1 MIADEAVSALDV
13 PIRAQIINLLMELQ
27 SRLRLAYLFISHD
40 IALVE
45 RIAHRVAVMYL
56 GQIVEMADSLELCEK
71 PLHPYTQALF
81 TAALPAHPDDKRERL
96 AISGEVP
103 SALDPPSGCRFH
115 PRCPMAMARCATEA
129 PLPKEAAPGH
139 SVACHLY

>member
-1 MIADEAVSALDV
+1 MGTADARNPDAGDVVAVGTGLWN
-13 PIRAQIINLLMELQ
+13 INLVW
-27 SRLRLAYLFISHD
+27 RT
-40 IALVE
+40 E
-45 RIAHRVAVMYL
+45 RDRRDD
-56 GQIVEMADSLELCEK
+56 GN
-71 PLHPYTQALF
+71 
-81 TAALPAHPDDKRERL
+81 DKRQRL